1 MASPSLCST
10 SEAVPIVDDSATTG
24 CGCTSEI
31 MMAVVPAVEYLVY
44 LTCAVMLEFDKSYVA
59 PEIVL

>member
-1 MASPSLCST
+1 
-10 SEAVPIVDDSATTG
+10 
-24 CGCTSEI
+24 
-31 MMAVVPAVEYLVY
+31 MAVVPAVEYLIY